1 MSNITSDT
9 SFYIGPGVRIEGR
22 VTQSSKDETI
32 VVAGVLSGDIVSD
45 GKVFVMQ
52 GGRIEASQEIR
63 CFEMVIEGEVAGAE
77 VTLEAGILRLGST
90 ARVEAYEVR
99 LPAGGLEQTR
109 GSVLCG
115 RLSMGSDNAF
125 AQDERLRQ
133 PAKAAMGSPVPAR
146 AEPQPLGALS
156 ALKVQA
162 PSPAPAPGPVSTG
175 SALASVVPLNK
186 PAAPA
191 SSSPSV
197 PSAFDEED
205 EELPAAKQA

>member
-52 GGRIEASQEIR
+52 GGRIEAGQEIR
-63 CFEMVIEGEVAGAE
+63 CFEMVIEGEVAGAD
-77 VTLEAGILRLGST
+77 VSLEAGILRLGST
-90 ARVEAYEVR
+90 ARVEVGEVS

-133 PAKAAMGSPVPAR
+133 PAKG
-146 AEPQPLGALS
+146 PQPLGALS

-162 PSPAPAPGPVSTG
+162 PSPAPAPGLASAG
-175 SALASVVPLNK
+175 SAPASVVPLSK

-191 SSSPSV
+191 SSLPGV